1 MIQLS
6 TERGKVETE
15 RAFLFLSIFFY
26 HLATV
31 VPYHNYARPHNN
43 NPSYFLKIIKIKN
56 F

>member
-31 VPYHNYARPHNN
+31 VPYHNYALPHNN